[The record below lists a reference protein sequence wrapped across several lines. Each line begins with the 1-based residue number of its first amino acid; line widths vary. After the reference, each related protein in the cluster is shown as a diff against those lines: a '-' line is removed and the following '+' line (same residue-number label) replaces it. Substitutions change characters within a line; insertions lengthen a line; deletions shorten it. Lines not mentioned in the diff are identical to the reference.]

1 MAAAILFGILPAL
14 QATQADPA
22 DAMRA
27 PDSSTRRGT
36 RWYWIQQGLV
46 ASQIA
51 IAALVLSTAGLLLT
65 SFDRLQRLDPG
76 FTPEEIVLAEIS
88 IPPGRYTKAIELQR
102 GMMALAAHAA
112 QVAGIRHATALTTPP
127 FAGNQ
132 GVDGIFYGEGQVLDD
147 SANPYVNYEGVDSQ
161 YFATL
166 GVPILKG
173 RAIDERDR
181 IDSQPVVVVSES
193 LARLLWGD
201 ADPIGRRVAMS
212 DERKEGKWRTVVG
225 LARDTRYRELVDVR
239 PTIYVPYEQA
249 VPVSPHI
256 LAVRATDV
264 TAAAAA
270 IRRAVA
276 EKEPG
281 GVVLTVS
288 PLPRLLAAPLAR
300 PRFQSALVTS
310 FAAIG
315 LVLSLIGTYGVLAF
329 FVRQR
334 TREIGIRIA
343 LGATPSRVRVFVL
356 RHALTIGI
364 VGVLIGLAGATMM
377 GRLVQPLLFGVTAT
391 DPLVLS
397 STGLALLVAIVGAT
411 LGPTR
416 SATRTNPL
424 LVLRSE

>member
-1 MAAAILFGILPAL
+1 MPIRSAGGWRCRTNERKESGGQSLGL
-14 QATQADPA
+14 
-22 DAMRA
+22 
-27 PDSSTRRGT
+27 RGT
-36 RWYWIQQGLV
+36 R
-46 ASQIA
+46 
-51 IAALVLSTAGLLLT
+51 
-65 SFDRLQRLDPG
+65 
-76 FTPEEIVLAEIS
+76 
-88 IPPGRYTKAIELQR
+88 
-102 GMMALAAHAA
+102 
-112 QVAGIRHATALTTPP
+112 ATASSST
-127 FAGNQ
+127 F
-132 GVDGIFYGEGQVLDD
+132 V
-147 SANPYVNYEGVDSQ
+147 
-161 YFATL
+161 
-166 GVPILKG
+166 
-173 RAIDERDR
+173 
-181 IDSQPVVVVSES
+181 
-193 LARLLWGD
+193 
-201 ADPIGRRVAMS
+201 RRS
-212 DERKEGKWRTVVG
+212 TCP
-225 LARDTRYRELVDVR
+225 TSR
-239 PTIYVPYEQA
+239 PSRC
-249 VPVSPHI
+249 SPHF

-281 GVVLTVS
+281 GGVLTVS

-315 LVLSLIGTYGVLAF
+315 FVLSLIGTYGVLAF

-356 RHALTIGI
+356 RHALMIGI
-364 VGVLIGLAGATMM
+364 VGVLVGLAGATMV

-397 STGLALLVAIVGAT
+397 STGLALLVAIVAAT

-424 LVLRSE
+424 LVLRGE